1 MNRSIARLAL
11 AIALLTPALA
21 AHALEPGEVIVV
33 ANANSKD
40 SLQLAREYLKARN
53 VPETNLVTVETTT
66 GYAVSR
72 GDYDAQILQPIRKA
86 LQERNLTTKA
96 RCLCLIWGVPVRV
109 ASGKLPDETYR
120 LYAKMIESAHA
131 RLAKA
136 QSLAVTV
143 GDDFPTPETT
153 GLTPLDD
160 LFDKTPR
167 LGEKLPPADQLVK
180 NLRQVIGK
188 RILTVS
194 ALSDSRKTQVGWRQ
208 LMALQL
214 EAFGLEGLLEMVR
227 KHSPSGA
234 PDRQTL
240 ARQVRTATEK
250 LEALGDADDAKSVR
264 TRQALT
270 EILHGVAG
278 AHDLA
283 SKARDAYQL
292 DVRKGHGGPMKDASV
307 DSELSLMWH
316 GDYKLEKFLPNPLH
330 HRHAARLRGRRVP
343 RTMMTARLDGP
354 TADDARRMLRDSM
367 ATEKTGLSGTM
378 YIDTGGPMAEY
389 DKNLMALFAQVKG
402 AGADLPI
409 TVDSKQAVFPRGT
422 CPDAALYVG
431 WYSLEKYV
439 PAFDWVRGAV
449 GYHIS
454 SYDARSLRS
463 TRSEEWCPQMIRNGV
478 AATLGAVNEP
488 YLGAFPLPQEFFPL
502 LLTGKRTIV
511 ECYWRTCPF
520 ASWRMTLIADPLYN
534 PFQNKPLLRPADLPR
549 PLRPYA
555 K

>member
-1 MNRSIARLAL
+1 MNRSIALLAL
-11 AIALLTPALA
+11 STILLLPASRA
-21 AHALEPGEVIVV
+21 CSLEPGEVVVV
-33 ANANSKD
+33 ANRNSQD
-40 SLQLAREYLKARN
+40 SLQLAREYLQARG
-53 VPETNLVTVETTT
+53 VPENNLVVVETTT

-72 GDYDAQILQPIRKA
+72 DDYDTQILQPIRNA
-86 LQERNLTTKA
+86 LRKRDLSEKT
-96 RCLCLIWGVPVRV
+96 RCLCLIWGMPVRV
-109 ASGKLPDETYR
+109 ASGKLPDEAYHQ
-120 LYAKMIESAHA
+120 YAKMIESAHG

-136 QSLAVTV
+136 QSLVMTV
-143 GDDFPTPETT
+143 GKDFPKPASA
-153 GLTPLDD
+153 GLTPLGD
-160 LFDKTPR
+160 LFEKTPTLPR
-167 LGEKLPPADQLVK
+167 KLPPAEQLVK
-180 NLRQVIGK
+180 NLRLVIGK
-188 RILTVS
+188 RIQAVD
-194 ALSDSRKTQVGWRQ
+194 ALDDPAKARIGWRQ

-214 EAFGLEGLLEMVR
+214 ESFGLEGLEEMVR
-227 KHSPSGA
+227 EHSPSGA
-234 PDRQTL
+234 PDRETL
-240 ARQVRTATEK
+240 ARQIRTATEK
-250 LEALGDADDAKSVR
+250 LQALGDGDDLKSVR
-264 TRQALT
+264 LRHALT

-278 AHDLA
+278 AHEQAD
-283 SKARDAYQL
+283 KARAAYQL

-316 GDYKLEKFLPNPLH
+316 GSYKLEKFLPNPLH
-330 HRHAARLRGRRVP
+330 HRQAARLRGRRVP

-354 TADDARRMLRDSM
+354 TVDDARRMLRDSV
-367 ATEKTGLSGTM
+367 ATEKKGLSGKM

-389 DKNLMALFAQVKG
+389 DKNLMALFAQIKG
-402 AGADLPI
+402 AGVDLSV
-409 TVDSKQAVFPRGT
+409 TVDDKETVFPRGS

-463 TRSEEWCPQMIRNGV
+463 AKSDEWCPQMIRNGV

-511 ECYWRTCPF
+511 ECYWRTCPMT
-520 ASWRMTLIADPLYN
+520 SWRMTLIADPLYN
-534 PFQNKPLLRPADLPR
+534 PFKNKPLLRPGDLPR

-555 K
+555 D